1 MKKKIFFLVFA
12 LLVFCFSVNAQ
23 FNIGLTAGVPFKLNN
38 LNVNEVEVEN
48 SRPFN
53 IGLIT
58 EAIFFPLGVGFEI
71 SALYELEK
79 ISGENIVEAVNVG
92 YVIIPVN
99 FKWKVGFRPLKFFVK
114 AGPSFALLLHDSG
127 NIGITKNGVSF
138 KNFKPKP
145 FNFGVNAGVGFEIM
159 SKFQLG
165 ISYFYNFCNPFVE
178 ESTSGRNSEY
188 DMNNNGGFV
197 ASLSYFF

>member
-23 FNIGLTAGVPFKLNN
+23 FNIGLTAGVPFKLNS

-58 EAIFFPLGVGFEI
+58 EAIFFPFGIGFEV

-79 ISGENIVEAVNVG
+79 ISGENIVEAANVG
-92 YVIIPVN
+92 YVIIPAN
-99 FKWKVGFRPLKFFVK
+99 FKWKIGIRPLKFFAK
-114 AGPSFALLLHDSG
+114 AGPSFAILLHDSG

-145 FNFGVNAGVGFEIM
+145 FNFGVNAGIGFEIF

-165 ISYFYNFCNPFVE
+165 VSYFYNFCDPFVE
-178 ESTSGRNSEY
+178 ESSSSSNSEY
-188 DMNNNGGFV
+188 DMSNPGGFV
-197 ASLSYFF
+197 VSLSYFF